1 MDAGPPNASQVFDHG
16 DVRIASDSDRT
27 RQVTIDDLEPAW
39 LTERVAQY
47 RRAHGAW
54 WWRRPALVT
63 LFFVG
68 LFLVLI
74 GVSGYLIHIARG
86 AQVAAVAASAF
97 AMIAIVFVAV
107 MSLTEDS
114 QRRAGEAM
122 LARIRMQTNAPVL
135 PLRKE
140 YEPSRFP
147 ANTSPAPARKRAGLP
162 NLWIPMRHVDSFR
175 FLHATCPYKQV
186 AVRLCR
192 HSKYAPVWIGVLL
205 DRLYNPAGTLAAL
218 ALFETL
224 VLLQAPSLALGLMG
238 LAAVLALIVS
248 RFHQRFSG
256 SVYAERIKED
266 WPCLVCGYPLKS
278 LHHTEGT
285 IARCPECGSSLT
297 TLDICLSGAFEPSH
311 EAATLAATTGSDEE
325 N

>member
-1 MDAGPPNASQVFDHG
+1 MDAGPSNSSQIFDRG

-54 WWRRPALVT
+54 WWRRPTLVT

-68 LFLVLI
+68 LFLVLL

-86 AQVAAVAASAF
+86 AQVPAVAASAF
-97 AMIAIVFVAV
+97 AMLAIALMGAFG
-107 MSLTEDS
+107 LTEDS
-114 QRRAGEAM
+114 HRRAAEAT

-147 ANTSPAPARKRAGLP
+147 ANTRPAPARKRAGLP

-175 FLHATCPYKQV
+175 SLHATCPYKQV

-192 HSKYAPVWIGVLL
+192 HSKYAPVWMGVLL
-205 DRLYNPAGTLAAL
+205 DRLCNPAGALAAL
-218 ALFETL
+218 ALFQIL
-224 VLLQAPSLALGLMG
+224 VLLGLPSLTLGLMG
-238 LAAVLALIVS
+238 LAAVFALIVN
-248 RFHQRFSG
+248 RFHQRYSG

-311 EAATLAATTGSDEE
+311 EAATLAATTGSDEA